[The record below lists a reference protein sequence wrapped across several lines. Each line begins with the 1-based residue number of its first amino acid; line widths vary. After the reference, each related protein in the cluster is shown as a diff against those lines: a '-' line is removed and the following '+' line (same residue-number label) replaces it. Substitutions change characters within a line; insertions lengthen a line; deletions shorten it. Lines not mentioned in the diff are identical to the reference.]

1 MKVKRRSPVT
11 GPLLT
16 FGLMVASVVAV
27 GAIAH
32 MVDSR
37 QKAEQSQTTAVAS
50 DGSQQPVNRQ

>member
-1 MKVKRRSPVT
+1 MKAKRRSPVT

-16 FGLMVASVVAV
+16 FALMVGSVVAV

-37 QKAEQSQTTAVAS
+37 QKVAAPAVSAVAS
-50 DGSQQPVNRQ
+50 DSGQQVTRE